1 MNRGPTRFRV
11 SFVSFKECAYAEG
24 RDEWGCQYF
33 KVKAMLRIAF
43 ISFAFFFLPPRPL
56 QPILFY
62 LQTLCPFKVLVNP
75 DHQYFP
81 TLPCQIFI

>member
-1 MNRGPTRFRV
+1 MNGGPTRFRV

-43 ISFAFFFLPPRPL
+43 ISFAFFSTSTPL
-56 QPILFY
+56 TTNPVLSAN
-62 LQTLCPFKVLVNP
+62 LVPF
-75 DHQYFP
+75 
-81 TLPCQIFI
+81 